1 VRVSARHSPRTPAL
15 LLLLLVP
22 CAAAA
27 QEEPLTLE
35 VAIEEALR
43 VDEAALSAAERVRA
57 AEARVAAARS
67 RFLPDLTLAGSWT
80 RSSRAGEDVAAGGGP
95 GRDGLA
101 GSATLTLPLLDAPG
115 FPLHRQARL
124 ERDGARLDADDTR
137 RVVAF
142 GVATAFV
149 NALSIEQV
157 AAAAERRVGLAR
169 ATLDDARDRAA
180 AGLVS
185 SNDVTRAELELWSAE
200 RDLTRARSALDVARV
215 QLAALIG
222 RPRAGALAAPA
233 GLVGAAAAAEGD
245 EDVLAA
251 AARARRRDLRAL
263 ELRYAAQQAFAEEPR
278 LRLVPSLALSG
289 GLRATAAEDLS
300 STRDDAFVAAT
311 LSWALWDGGLRAAE
325 RRERLALAAIADL
338 DRSALA
344 RGTTRDVQEAL
355 VGLRAGQAITRLA
368 QSAAAAARRNQ
379 EESTILYRQGL
390 APALAVAD
398 ANLRLFE
405 AEVDLARARFDLA
418 QALLGLRRA
427 TGLDPLG
434 RELH

>member
-1 VRVSARHSPRTPAL
+1 VSARPPLTLAL
-15 LLLLLVP
+15 LLLLFP
-22 CAAAA
+22 RGAAP
-27 QEEPLTLE
+27 QGEPLTLE
-35 VAIEEALR
+35 AAIEQALR

-57 AEARVAAARS
+57 AEARVGAARS
-67 RFLPDLTLAGSWT
+67 RFLPDLALGGSWT
-80 RSSRAGEDVAAGGGP
+80 RSTADDEAAAGGV

-101 GSATLTLPLLDAPG
+101 GFATLTLPLLDAPS

-124 ERDGARLDADDTR
+124 EREGARFQADDTR

-142 GVATAFV
+142 EVAGAFV
-149 NALSIEQV
+149 GVLSSEQV
-157 AAAAERRVGLAR
+157 GAAAERRVGLAR

-180 AGLVS
+180 AGLVG

-215 QLAALIG
+215 QLAALVG
-222 RPRAGALAAPA
+222 GPVGTLAAPGA
-233 GLVGAAAAAEGD
+233 LLEAAAAAEGD
-245 EDVLAA
+245 EEALAA
-251 AARARRRDLRAL
+251 EARARRRDLRAL
-263 ELRYAAQQAFAEEPR
+263 ELRFAAQQAFAEEPR

-300 STRDDAFVAAT
+300 AARDDAFVGAT
-311 LSWALWDGGLRAAE
+311 LTWALWDGGLRAAE

-344 RGTTRDVQEAL
+344 RSSTREVQEAL
-355 VGLRAGQAITRLA
+355 VGVRAGQATTRLA
-368 QSAAAAARRNQ
+368 QRAAAAARRNQ

-405 AEVDLARARFDLA
+405 AEVDLARAGFDLA
-418 QALLGLRRA
+418 QALLALRRA

-434 RELH
+434 KELP